1 MSKCSVTAG
10 SDGTFII
17 RLPKR
22 NMESFEE
29 KKVAVNFS
37 FPNVG
42 NLCMYVYFLT
52 TPSLGGGSFQGQHE
66 QTGEKY
72 CE

>member
-1 MSKCSVTAG
+1 MARSSFDCQNVTWKAL
-10 SDGTFII
+10 
-17 RLPKR
+17 RK
-22 NMESFEE
+22 

-37 FPNVG
+37 FPNVD

-52 TPSLGGGSFQGQHE
+52 TPLLGGGSFQGQHE
-66 QTGEKY
+66 QTGEKH